1 MTRVL
6 QPGGLSQ
13 NMRVH
18 YTARHKPG
26 LLASAK
32 RIMEEEG
39 VTLRQAAKRLNVL
52 HSLFVKW
59 RKQRAAEVNPIMEI
73 LKSKRKVKHTGPL
86 GQLKPL
92 EQALLRHIFEH
103 REQGMT
109 VHIRSCH

>member
-1 MTRVL
+1 MAQWKYGAHQTSLHNILLPNQFDSIMTRVL

-39 VTLRQAAKRLNVL
+39 VTL
-52 HSLFVKW
+52 
-59 RKQRAAEVNPIMEI
+59 
-73 LKSKRKVKHTGPL
+73 
-86 GQLKPL
+86 
-92 EQALLRHIFEH
+92 
-103 REQGMT
+103 
-109 VHIRSCH
+109 